1 MADDLSVRY
10 GDLLTG
16 SYDCVD
22 RIVLNAYYPLGHN
35 PGGFRTW
42 WRRLHGGSEEHL
54 DDTHVMRFAG
64 RFARRVRAYAAAGGI
79 PVIDCKRGERK
90 RPQMNNTLV
99 SGRAWGEAVVPLA
112 VEVVAA

>member
-1 MADDLSVRY
+1 MADFFSQRY
-10 GDLLTG
+10 GELLTG

-42 WRRLHGGSEEHL
+42 WRRRHGNDAQLDNAHL
-54 DDTHVMRFAG
+54 MRMAGGFAPPG
-64 RFARRVRAYAAAGGI
+64 RANRRPVGHCASGGVAGAVRPPGPRWVRAAAAAPGI

-90 RPQMNNTLV
+90 R
-99 SGRAWGEAVVPLA
+99 
-112 VEVVAA
+112 